1 MLYYDWQ
8 FAERI
13 QCSLEE
19 KKECFDLIGKNR

>member
-13 QCSLEE
+13 QCNQEE
-19 KKECFDLIGKNR
+19 KQECFDLIGKNR